1 MTNKEQL
8 KNRTSV
14 VEKKVGDIDKNVSK
28 INKLA
33 LKQMLNQTLD
43 TYGLEGM
50 LFPKMLQDS
59 RHPFTQEVMLLADE
73 YGFKQSQI
81 AEICGVSQPTVSGW
95 ENGEGRAAHDQI
107 EKLTRKLS
115 ARAPGNEFYVF
126 DIATSAEHVLCEDW
140 EIKMLA
146 KHLGVDGSQLKQHLW
161 ENIQQKVR
169 EEVEQREQEI
179 KGQLKQINDF
189 ISELETLTQLAE
201 QEAEENKREEERYA
215 SDIEAL
221 LTSKP
226 EYAALD
232 EDSKQILFE
241 RQLEPAKLINRHN
254 KQLERLN
261 EQVSSFFGQ
270 ELTEI
275 PIADLILKRDEKTKE
290 LELFQQEAEQKETD
304 ILKEKSPLNKYQ
316 HDEDTLLI
324 SKGVLDFSVGADEV
338 ESLRARLFEQE
349 QCYQFSIPVRSTD
362 YWSSEP
368 TTRSVDAS
376 FTELFSQY
384 AKDLKFSYVEE
395 RVQLCGKFLFNHQQV
410 HDDEDFY
417 GFSLGENQPICASGE
432 HKDFGS
438 TFDLFRLHS
447 NKLALVEGIF
457 DQHNGRC
464 FYELTQFTHLDDLIT
479 HLEPKI
485 DKDTVDAWTEE
496 LMKMGYTLNT
506 VRMIY

>member
-1 MTNKEQL
+1 MANKEQI
-8 KNRTSV
+8 KNKTSV

-33 LKQMLNQTLD
+33 LKKVLNQTLD

-50 LFPKMLQDS
+50 LFPLMLQDC

-73 YGFKQSQI
+73 HGFKQSQI
-81 AEICGVSQPTVSGW
+81 AELCGVSQPTVSGW
-95 ENGEGRAAHDQI
+95 ENGEGRASHDQI

-126 DIATSAEHVLCEDW
+126 DIATSAEHLLREDW
-140 EIKMLA
+140 EVEMLA
-146 KHLGVDGSQLKQHLW
+146 KHLRVDASQLNQHLW

-169 EEVEQREQEI
+169 EEFEQREQEI
-179 KGQLKQINDF
+179 KRQLKQINDF
-189 ISELETLTQLAE
+189 ISELETLTPLAE
-201 QEAEENKREEERYA
+201 QEAEENQREKERYA

-241 RQLEPAKLINRHN
+241 RQLEPEKLTNRHN
-254 KQLERLN
+254 TQLERLN

-270 ELTEI
+270 EQIEI
-275 PIADLILKRDEKTKE
+275 PIVDLRQKRDEKTKE
-290 LELFQQEAEQKETD
+290 LELFQQGAEQKEADT
-304 ILKEKSPLNKYQ
+304 LKEKSPLNKYR
-316 HDEDTLLI
+316 HDEDALLI
-324 SKGVLDFSVGADEV
+324 SKGVLDFTVGADEI

-349 QCYQFSIPVRSTD
+349 QCYQFSIPVKSSN
-362 YWSSEP
+362 YWGREP
-368 TTRSVDAS
+368 ETRSVDAS

-384 AKDLKFSYVEE
+384 ANDLRFNYIEE

-410 HDDEDFY
+410 PDDEDFY
-417 GFSLGENQPICASGE
+417 GFSQGEHQPICAFGE

-447 NKLALVEGIF
+447 NKLALVEGRF

-464 FYELTQFTHLDDLIT
+464 FYELTQFTHLDDLIA
-479 HLEPKI
+479 HLERKI
-485 DKDTVDAWTEE
+485 DKSTMDEWTEA
-496 LMKMGYTLNT
+496 LMNMGYTLNT

>member
-8 KNRTSV
+8 KNKANA
-14 VEKKVGDIDKNVSK
+14 VEKKIGDIDKNVRK

-33 LKQMLNQTLD
+33 LKQALNQTLN

-50 LFPKMLQDS
+50 LFPLMLQDC

-81 AEICGVSQPTVSGW
+81 AELCGVSQPIVSGW
-95 ENGEGRAAHDQI
+95 KNGEGRVSHDHI
-107 EKLTRKLS
+107 EKLTRRLS

-126 DIATSAEHVLCEDW
+126 DIASSAEHVLCEDW

-146 KHLGVDGSQLKQHLW
+146 KNLRIDASQLKQHLW

-169 EEVEQREQEI
+169 EEFEQRDQEI
-179 KGQLKQINDF
+179 KGQLEQINGF
-189 ISELETLTQLAE
+189 ISELETLTPRVE
-201 QEAEENKREEERYA
+201 QEAEENQREEERYA
-215 SDIEAL
+215 SDVETL

-241 RQLEPAKLINRHN
+241 RQLEPVKLTNRYSKH
-254 KQLERLN
+254 LARLN
-261 EQVSSFFGQ
+261 RQVSSFFVQ
-270 ELTEI
+270 DQIEI
-275 PIADLILKRDEKTKE
+275 SIDDLRQKRNEKTKE
-290 LELFQQEAEQKETD
+290 LELFQQEAKQKEADT
-304 ILKEKSPLNKYQ
+304 LKEKSPLNKYQ
-316 HDEDTLLI
+316 HDENSLII
-324 SKGVLDFSVGADEV
+324 SKDVLDFTVGVDEI
-338 ESLRARLFEQE
+338 ESLSSRLFEQKH
-349 QCYQFSIPVRSTD
+349 CYQFSIPVRNSN
-362 YWSSEP
+362 YWGSELK
-368 TTRSVDAS
+368 TRSVDAS

-395 RVQLCGKFLFNHQQV
+395 RVQVCGKFLFNHRKV
-410 HDDEDFY
+410 PNNENLCE
-417 GFSLGENQPICASGE
+417 FSQGEHQPICASGE

-447 NKLALVEGIF
+447 NKLALVEGRF
-457 DQHNGRC
+457 DRHNERC
-464 FYELTQFTHLDDLIT
+464 FYKLTHFTHLDDLIA

-485 DKDTVDAWTEE
+485 DKSAVEEWTTE